1 MKKVFVFLFCLVIIG
16 LSVSYFWLHSITKKI
31 FITHTN
37 PKTTTASASISSIQQ
52 YLDNKTSFN
61 IVLLGYGGGNHD
73 GAYLTDSMMVV
84 HVDPKNQKVFL
95 ISIPR
100 DIWIKIPTNGT
111 DGNYW
116 KINAAYELGL
126 DTTSYPNKQS
136 QFKGADGGGRMAEYI
151 VSQVTGL
158 SIDYFVGMD
167 FTGFKHTID
176 TLGGV
181 DINVETAFTDPE
193 YPIDGKETD
202 LCGHQPSEIPTLDAQ
217 ATQSAVET
225 VYPCRYENL
234 HFDAGLQHMDG
245 ERALSYVRSR
255 HSLQD
260 GTDFGR
266 AKRQRNLLVAVKQKI
281 FSAGFIPQII
291 PFITSLG
298 DDLRTDMAIDDV
310 KTFLQNAPVLNKYQI
325 STLALTDQN
334 YLIDTFSNDGQAVLE
349 PKDGLDNWTNV
360 RNWISD
366 QLSGKVT
373 PVSAVVQV
381 ENGTNIPGL
390 AGLATN
396 RLKNQ
401 NIQTLTP
408 TDTQNNIQ
416 TTTITVFDK
425 NVNQTQIDILKKEF
439 NLTAITYTTPT
450 VSQPTYNIIVVVGND
465 YNVKEGKKLL
475 NEP

>member
-1 MKKVFVFLFCLVIIG
+1 MKKVFVILLLLVLIG
-16 LSVSYFWLHSITKKI
+16 TASIYFWLHGITKKI
-31 FITHTN
+31 FIPQTKTVAASTN
-37 PKTTTASASISSIQQ
+37 SIQQ
-52 YLDNKTSFN
+52 SLDTKTP
-61 IVLLGYGGGNHD
+61 IDILLLGYGGGNHD
-73 GAYLTDSMMVV
+73 GAYLTDSMMIV
-84 HVDPKNQKVFL
+84 HIDPKTKKVFL

-100 DIWIKIPTNGT
+100 DIWVKIPTNGA

-126 DTTSYPNKQS
+126 DDTSYANKQA
-136 QFKGADGGGRMAEYI
+136 QFKGADGGGRLAEYM

-158 SIDYFVGMD
+158 PIDYFVGMD

-181 DINVETAFTDPE
+181 DIDVEPAFTDPE

-202 LCGHQPSEIPTLDAQ
+202 LCGHQSSEIPLLDAE

-234 HFDAGLQHMDG
+234 QFDAGLQHMDG

-266 AKRQRNLLVAVKQKI
+266 AKRQRNLLVAVKAKI
-281 FSAGFIPQII
+281 FSAGFIPQVI

-298 DDLRTDMAIDDV
+298 DDVRTDLSMDDV
-310 KTFLQNAPVLNKYQI
+310 KTFLTNAIVLNTYKI

-334 YLIDTFSNDGQAVLE
+334 FLTDTFSDDGQAILE
-349 PKDGLDNWTNV
+349 PKDGLDNWTSV
-360 RNWISD
+360 HNWISD
-366 QLSGKVT
+366 QLSEKT
-373 PVSAVVQV
+373 EAVSAVVQV
-381 ENGTNIPGL
+381 ENGTSIPGL
-390 AGLATN
+390 AGLAVN
-396 RLKNQ
+396 RLKNE
-401 NIQTLTP
+401 NIQVLDP
-408 TDTQNNIQ
+408 TDASSKDTK
-416 TTTITVFDK
+416 T
-425 NVNQTQIDILKKEF
+425 
-439 NLTAITYTTPT
+439 TAITVYNKNINQADIATLTKEFGIT
-450 VSQPTYNIIVVVGND
+450 NITYASSTLSAYNVLVVVGED
-465 YNVKEGKKLL
+465 YNLREGKKLL